1 MRHAI
6 ETTGLRR
13 IFGDKVA
20 VDGLGLIVEPGT
32 FFGFLGPNGAG
43 KSTTIKM
50 LTGLLEPTSGVAS
63 ILGHDVVGDA
73 VRAKQLIGVVP
84 EETALFD
91 RLTGPEQLRFVGRM
105 YGMERAVIESRTE
118 ELLAATTAGNFVS
131 PALPVARD
139 ISKIGNL
146 PSQTRIFVSFGML
159 IVNVIVIGGLVLI
172 AALAGSPWLQS
183 LLLMAYLFIQIAVYR
198 TLLGPAAQLLERRK
212 ETLIEA
218 LKVPA

>member
-131 PALPVARD
+131 PVLPVARD

>member
-32 FFGFLGPNGAG
+32 FFGFLGPKGAG

-63 ILGHDVVGDA
+63 ILAHDVVGDA

-84 EETALFD
+84 EDSALFD
-91 RLTGPEQLRFVGRM
+91 RLTGPEQLHFVGRM
-105 YGMERAVIESRTE
+105 YGMDRALIESRTD

-131 PALPVARD
+131 PVLPVARD
-139 ISKIGNL
+139 ISKIGNS
-146 PSQTRIFVSFGML
+146 PSQTGILVSFGML
-159 IVNVIVIGGLVLI
+159 ILNVIVIGGLVLI

-183 LLLMAYLFIQIAVYR
+183 VLLMAYLIIQIAAYR
-198 TLLGPAAQLLERRK
+198 ALLSPAAQLLERRR

-218 LKVPA
+218 LVAPA